1 MYSQKSVILQVLKQK
16 KLTIFFLH
24 SVLGTD
30 LGKMG
35 FSITYTKHTDSA
47 TAGISDERQGEF
59 LSWDMY

>member
-1 MYSQKSVILQVLKQK
+1 MSSYKYSGKK

-35 FSITYTKHTDSA
+35 FSITYTKHTNSA
-47 TAGISDERQGEF
+47 TASISDERQGEF
-59 LSWDMY
+59 LS